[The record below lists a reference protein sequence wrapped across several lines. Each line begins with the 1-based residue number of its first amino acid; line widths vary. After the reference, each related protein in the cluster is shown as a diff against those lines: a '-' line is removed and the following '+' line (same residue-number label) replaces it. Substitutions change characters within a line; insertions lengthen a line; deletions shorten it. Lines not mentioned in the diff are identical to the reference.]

1 MLRTSLNP
9 CLDRNHERWIAL
21 HTYLVGRTNNTLLY
35 DRLKARGYKEAKVEE
50 NLQCEIFQ
58 TILDEAKE
66 SYRLG
71 QKRIFSVYILFINF
85 FHRS

>member
-1 MLRTSLNP
+1 MLRTSLNSVS
-9 CLDRNHERWIAL
+9 RHHERWIAL